1 MTVGGISLNLALL
14 NDAVQIFILYM
25 VFYWVLRAAKGSRFG
40 QVLTGVG
47 LLFTA
52 LIAFTYL
59 FHFDVLSRLVQMLLF
74 YLALSSVVIFQPEI
88 RRILATIGSLL
99 FQDRNR
105 YLNYRARMTPE
116 LLVGHICKLA
126 ERRMGALLAFERG
139 ISLKGYETSGV
150 VLDAIISAE
159 LLLSIFKEPM
169 PLHDGGVVI
178 RHGRIS
184 SAHCLFPVSLRA
196 ELSESGMRHRAAVGI
211 SEETDA
217 LVVVVS
223 EETGRVSVAHNG
235 RLIRYPDTGE
245 ESRISL
251 LRWIRKA
258 MPQQKTAYEQLAE
271 WFARR
276 REKAARLF
284 LRSRKPKA
292 GKEVKADGVA
302 AGEAQADKQDA
313 VESQAGDAEDRK
325 EAVK

>member
-1 MTVGGISLNLALL
+1 MSLGEINFDMALL
-14 NDAVQIFILYM
+14 NDAVQIFILYL

-59 FHFDVLSRLVQMLLF
+59 FHFDVLSRIVKGLLL
-74 YLALSSVVIFQPEI
+74 YLAVSTVVIFQPEI

-99 FQDRNR
+99 FQDRAR
-105 YLNYRARMTPE
+105 YISYRGRVTPE
-116 LLVGHICKLA
+116 LLTEHIFKLA
-126 ERRMGALLAFERG
+126 KRRMGALLAFERG
-139 ISLKGYETSGV
+139 ISLKGYEMSGV
-150 VLDAIISAE
+150 CLDAIISAE

-184 SAHCLFPVSLRA
+184 SAHCLFPVSVRS
-196 ELSESGMRHRAAVGI
+196 ELSESGMRHRAAVGL

-223 EETGRVSVAHNG
+223 EETGRISVAHNG
-235 RLIRYPDTGE
+235 RLIRYPGTDAD
-245 ESRISL
+245 SRASL
-251 LRWIRKA
+251 VRWIRKA
-258 MPQQKTAYEQLAE
+258 MPQQKTAYEQLAD
-271 WFARR
+271 WFNAR

-284 LRSRKPKA
+284 VRPRKNVPA
-292 GKEVKADGVA
+292 PTDVESSGADG
-302 AGEAQADKQDA
+302 KT
-313 VESQAGDAEDRK
+313 EDGK
-325 EAVK
+325 